1 MAGRF
6 TYSRWDGTQT
16 GFDPDS
22 SSLFD
27 EMADDLLAYGDLRGA
42 MRRLM
47 NRGIDGP
54 NGERMMGLQEMRQRL
69 RERRQELLERGDLGG
84 VYKEIADE
92 LNDIVD
98 EERHAIDQSVLDASK
113 SGDDRRQENAQ
124 NAAMDRQFRLDMLPE
139 DLAGKVRELQAYDF
153 ESNEAQQR
161 FEQLMDKL
169 RQQLAQQMVDQ
180 MSSAMQNMSP
190 QDMQRMK
197 EMLTALNE
205 MIDKNARG
213 EDPGFEQ
220 FMKEY
225 GDFFPENPQSLEEL
239 LENIAQRMAAAQAM
253 LNSMTPEQRAQL
265 EQLSQQLMQDMGLQ
279 QQMAQL
285 NANMQQMFPGLPW
298 EQGYDMQGQDP
309 MGFEQAM
316 ETMRDLGDLDQLEQL
331 LRNPS
336 TPQQLA
342 EADMDRVRDLMGD
355 DVANAMDKLSKLVQE
370 MEREGLIRQKDG
382 KIEVTPKGM
391 RQIGSKA
398 LRDLFSKLAKDK
410 LGQHAISPIG
420 QGHERTYDTKQYE
433 YGDPFN
439 LDLQRTIRNALNRGG
454 KGTPV
459 RLSPEDFEIER
470 TEHLTRSATVLMLD
484 ASYSMYRDDRWGPAK
499 KVAVALQSLIS
510 SMYPRDYLGILM
522 FGHVAWEIKADEL
535 VEAAIPG
542 MQGTNMHH
550 ALGMARKMLARQHG
564 NKQIIMITDG
574 EPTAHITPYGE
585 AWFTYFDGYEAQQLT
600 VEATLREAVRCA
612 KDGVT
617 INTFMLDADAY
628 LRRFVE
634 QLSSLNGGRAFL
646 TSSDNL
652 GDYLL
657 VDFLEHKKRVSRG
670 SGSGRRAS

>member
-6 TYSRWDGTQT
+6 TYSRWDGTQQ
-16 GFDPDS
+16 GFDLDN
-22 SSLFD
+22 SSLFE
-27 EMADDLLAYGDLRGA
+27 EMSDDLLAYGDLRGA
-42 MRRLM
+42 LRRLM
-47 NRGIDGP
+47 NRGLTDP
-54 NGERMMGLQEMRQRL
+54 NGERLMGLQEMRKRL
-69 RERRQELLERGDLGG
+69 KERRQELLDRGDLGG
-84 VYKEIADE
+84 VYKEIDDA

-98 EERHAIDQSVLDASK
+98 EERHAIEQSVRDAQK
-113 SGDDRRQENAQ
+113 SSDTRRQENAQ
-124 NAAMDRQFRLDMLPE
+124 RAAEDRNFRLDMLPD
-139 DLAGKVRELQAYDF
+139 DLAGKVRELSAYDF
-153 ESNEAQQR
+153 ESQEAQQR

-169 RQQLAQQMVDQ
+169 RNQLAQQMVDQ
-180 MSSAMQNMSP
+180 MSSAIQNMTP

-197 EMLTALNE
+197 EMMTALNE
-205 MIDKNARG
+205 MIDKYQRG
-213 EDPGFEQ
+213 EDPGFEE
-220 FMKEY
+220 FMKNF
-225 GDFFPENPQSLEEL
+225 GDFFPENPQSIEEL

-253 LNSMTPEQRAQL
+253 MNSMTPEQRAQL
-265 EQLSQQLMQDMGLQ
+265 EQLSQQLMQDMDLQ
-279 QQMAQL
+279 QQMGQL
-285 NANMQQMFPGLPW
+285 SANMQAMFPSLPW

-316 ETMRDLGDLDQLEQL
+316 QTMRDLGDLDQLEDL
-331 LRNPS
+331 MRNPS

-342 EADMDRVRDLMGD
+342 EADMDRVRELMGD
-355 DVANAMDKLSKLVQE
+355 DVANAMDKLSKLVQDL
-370 MEREGLIRQKDG
+370 EREGLIRQKEG
-382 KIEVTPKGM
+382 KLEVTPKGM

-398 LRDLFSKLAKDK
+398 LRDLFSRLAKDK
-410 LGQHAISPIG
+410 LGQHQISPIG
-420 QGHERTYDTKQYE
+420 QGHERTYDTKPYE

-439 LDLQRTIRNALNRGG
+439 LDLHRTIRNALNRSG

-510 SMYPRDYLGILM
+510 SQYPRDYLGILM
-522 FGHVAWEIKADEL
+522 FGHVAWEIKSDEL
-535 VEAAIPG
+535 VEATIPG

-550 ALGMARKMLARQHG
+550 ALGLARKMLARQHG

-585 AWFTYFDGYEAQQLT
+585 AWFTYFEGYEAQQLT

-612 KDGVT
+612 KENIR
-617 INTFMLDADAY
+617 INTFMLDADVY

-634 QLSSLNGGRAFL
+634 QMSSLNGGRAFL
-646 TSSDNL
+646 ASSDNL

-657 VDFLEHKKRVSRG
+657 VDFLEHKKKVSRG
-670 SGSGRRAS
+670 GRGRRAS

>member
-6 TYSRWDGTQT
+6 TYSRWDGTQQ
-16 GFDPDS
+16 GFDLDNT
-22 SSLFD
+22 SLFE
-27 EMADDLLAYGDLRGA
+27 EMSDDLLAYGDLRGA
-42 MRRLM
+42 LRRLM
-47 NRGIDGP
+47 NRGLTDP
-54 NGERMMGLQEMRQRL
+54 NGERLMGLQEMRKRL
-69 RERRQELLERGDLGG
+69 KERRQELLDRGDLGG

-98 EERHAIDQSVLDASK
+98 EERHAIDQSVRDANK
-113 SGDDRRQENAQ
+113 SSDTRRQESAQ
-124 NAAMDRQFRLDMLPE
+124 RSAEDRNFRLDMLPE
-139 DLAGKVRELQAYDF
+139 DLAGKVRELSAYDF
-153 ESNEAQQR
+153 ESKEAEQR
-161 FEQLMDKL
+161 FEQLKDKL
-169 RQQLAQQMVDQ
+169 RNQLAQQMVDQ
-180 MSSAMQNMSP
+180 MSSAIQNMTP

-197 EMLTALNE
+197 EMMTALNE
-205 MIDKNARG
+205 MIDKHQRG
-213 EDPGFEQ
+213 EDPGFED

-225 GDFFPENPQSLEEL
+225 GDFFPENPQTIEEL
-239 LENIAQRMAAAQAM
+239 LEQIAQRMAAAQAM

-265 EQLSQQLMQDMGLQ
+265 EELSQQLMQDMDLQ
-279 QQMAQL
+279 QQMGQL
-285 NANMQQMFPGLPW
+285 SANMQSMFPSLPW
-298 EQGYDMQGQDP
+298 EQGYEMQGQDP

-316 ETMRDLGDLDQLEQL
+316 QTMRDLGDLDQLEDL

-370 MEREGLIRQKDG
+370 LEREGLIRQKEG
-382 KIEVTPKGM
+382 KLEVTPKGM

-398 LRDLFSKLAKDK
+398 LRDMFSRLAKDK
-410 LGQHAISPIG
+410 LGQHQISPVG
-420 QGHERTYDTKQYE
+420 QGHERTYDTKPYE

-454 KGTPV
+454 QGTPV
-459 RLSPEDFEIER
+459 RLSPDDFEIER

-510 SMYPRDYLGILM
+510 SQYPRDYLGILM

-535 VEAAIPG
+535 VEATIPG

-550 ALGMARKMLARQHG
+550 ALGLARKMLARQHG

-600 VEATLREAVRCA
+600 VEATLREAVRCS
-612 KDGVT
+612 KENIR
-617 INTFMLDADAY
+617 INTFMLDADVY

-634 QLSSLNGGRAFL
+634 QMSSLNGGRAFL

-657 VDFLEHKKRVSRG
+657 VDFLEHKKKVSRG
-670 SGSGRRAS
+670 GRARRAS

>member
-6 TYSRWDGTQT
+6 TYSRWDGTQQ
-16 GFDPDS
+16 GFDLDNT
-22 SSLFD
+22 SLFE
-27 EMADDLLAYGDLRGA
+27 EMSDDLLAYGDLRGA
-42 MRRLM
+42 LRRMM
-47 NRGIDGP
+47 NRGLTDP
-54 NGERMMGLQEMRQRL
+54 NGERLMGLQEMRKRL
-69 RERRQELLERGDLGG
+69 KERRQELLDRGDLGG
-84 VYKEIADE
+84 VYKEIDDA

-98 EERHAIDQSVLDASK
+98 EERHAIEQSVRDANK
-113 SGDDRRQENAQ
+113 SSDPRRQENAQ
-124 NAAMDRQFRLDMLPE
+124 RAAEDRNFRLDMLPD
-139 DLAGKVRELQAYDF
+139 DLAGKVRELSAYDF
-153 ESNEAQQR
+153 ESQEAQQR

-169 RQQLAQQMVDQ
+169 RNQLAQQMVDQ
-180 MSSAMQNMSP
+180 MSSAIQNMTP
-190 QDMQRMK
+190 QDIQRMK
-197 EMLTALNE
+197 EMMTALNE
-205 MIDKNARG
+205 MIDKYQRG
-213 EDPGFEQ
+213 EDPGFED
-220 FMKEY
+220 FMKQY
-225 GDFFPENPQSLEEL
+225 GDFFPENPQTIEEL
-239 LENIAQRMAAAQAM
+239 LEQIAQRMAAAQAM

-265 EQLSQQLMQDMGLQ
+265 EQLSQQLMQDMDLA
-279 QQMAQL
+279 QQMGQL
-285 NANMQQMFPGLPW
+285 SANMQSMFPSLPW

-316 ETMRDLGDLDQLEQL
+316 QTMRDLSDLDQLEDL

-355 DVANAMDKLSKLVQE
+355 DVANAMDKLSKLVQDL
-370 MEREGLIRQKDG
+370 EREGLIRQKDG
-382 KIEVTPKGM
+382 KLEVTPKGM

-398 LRDLFSKLAKDK
+398 LRDLFSRLAKDK
-410 LGQHAISPIG
+410 LGQHQISPIG
-420 QGHERTYDTKQYE
+420 QGHERTYDTKPYE

-439 LDLQRTIRNALNRGG
+439 LDLHRTIRNALNRSGQ
-454 KGTPV
+454 GTPV

-510 SMYPRDYLGILM
+510 SQYPRDYLGILM

-535 VEAAIPG
+535 VEASIPG

-550 ALGMARKMLARQHG
+550 ALGLARKMLARQHG

-612 KDGVT
+612 KENIR
-617 INTFMLDADAY
+617 INTFMLDADVY

-634 QLSSLNGGRAFL
+634 QMSSLNGGRAFL

-657 VDFLEHKKRVSRG
+657 VDFLEHKKKVSRG
-670 SGSGRRAS
+670 GRGRRAS

>member
-6 TYSRWDGTQT
+6 TYSRWDGTQQ
-16 GFDPDS
+16 GFDLDN
-22 SSLFD
+22 SSLFE
-27 EMADDLLAYGDLRGA
+27 EMSDDLLAYGDLRGA
-42 MRRLM
+42 LRRLM
-47 NRGIDGP
+47 NRGLTDP
-54 NGERMMGLQEMRQRL
+54 NGERLMGLQEMRKRL
-69 RERRQELLERGDLGG
+69 KERRQELLDRGDLGG
-84 VYKEIADE
+84 VYKEIDDA

-98 EERHAIDQSVLDASK
+98 EERHAIEQSVRDAQK
-113 SGDDRRQENAQ
+113 SSDTRRQENAQ
-124 NAAMDRQFRLDMLPE
+124 RAAEDRNFRLDMLPD
-139 DLAGKVRELQAYDF
+139 DLAGKVRELSAYDF
-153 ESNEAQQR
+153 ESQEAQQR

-169 RQQLAQQMVDQ
+169 RNQLAQQMIDQ
-180 MSSAMQNMSP
+180 MSSAIQNMTP

-197 EMLTALNE
+197 EMMTALNE
-205 MIDKNARG
+205 MIDKYQRG
-213 EDPGFEQ
+213 EDPGFEE
-220 FMKEY
+220 FMKNF
-225 GDFFPENPQSLEEL
+225 GDFFPENPQSIEEL

-253 LNSMTPEQRAQL
+253 MNSMTPEQRAQL
-265 EQLSQQLMQDMGLQ
+265 EQLSQQLMQDMDLQ
-279 QQMAQL
+279 QQMGQL
-285 NANMQQMFPGLPW
+285 SANMQAMFPSLPW

-316 ETMRDLGDLDQLEQL
+316 QTMRDLGDLDQLEDL
-331 LRNPS
+331 MRNPS

-342 EADMDRVRDLMGD
+342 EADMDRVRELMGD
-355 DVANAMDKLSKLVQE
+355 DVANAMDKLSKLVQDL
-370 MEREGLIRQKDG
+370 EREGLIRQKEG
-382 KIEVTPKGM
+382 KLEVTPKGM

-398 LRDLFSKLAKDK
+398 LRDLFSRLAKDK
-410 LGQHAISPIG
+410 LGQHQISPIG
-420 QGHERTYDTKQYE
+420 QGHERTYDTKPYE

-439 LDLQRTIRNALNRGG
+439 LDLHRTIRNALNRSG

-510 SMYPRDYLGILM
+510 SQYPRDYLGILM
-522 FGHVAWEIKADEL
+522 FGHVAWEIKSDEL
-535 VEAAIPG
+535 VEATIPG

-550 ALGMARKMLARQHG
+550 ALGLARKMLARQHG

-585 AWFTYFDGYEAQQLT
+585 AWFTYFEGYEAQQLT

-612 KDGVT
+612 KENIR
-617 INTFMLDADAY
+617 INTFMLDADVY

-634 QLSSLNGGRAFL
+634 QMSSLNGGRAFL
-646 TSSDNL
+646 ASSDNL

-657 VDFLEHKKRVSRG
+657 VDFLEHKKKVSRG
-670 SGSGRRAS
+670 GRGRRAS

>member
-6 TYSRWDGTQT
+6 TYSRWDGTQQ
-16 GFDPDS
+16 GFDLDNT
-22 SSLFD
+22 SLFE
-27 EMADDLLAYGDLRGA
+27 EMSDDLLAYGDLRGA
-42 MRRLM
+42 LRRMM
-47 NRGIDGP
+47 NRGLTDP
-54 NGERMMGLQEMRQRL
+54 NGERLMGLQEMRKQL
-69 RERRQELLERGDLGG
+69 KERRQELLDRGDLGG

-98 EERHAIDQSVLDASK
+98 EERHAIDQSVREANKSSDA
-113 SGDDRRQENAQ
+113 RRQESAQ
-124 NAAMDRQFRLDMLPE
+124 RSAEDRNFRLDMLPD
-139 DLAGKVRELQAYDF
+139 DLAGKVRELDAYDF
-153 ESNEAQQR
+153 ESKEAEQR
-161 FEQLMDKL
+161 FEQLKDKL
-169 RQQLAQQMVDQ
+169 RNQLAQQMVDQ
-180 MSSAMQNMSP
+180 MSSAIQNMTP

-197 EMLTALNE
+197 EMMTALNE
-205 MIDKNARG
+205 MIDKHQRG
-213 EDPGFEQ
+213 EDPGFDE
-220 FMKEY
+220 FMKEF
-225 GDFFPENPQSLEEL
+225 GDFFPENPQTIEEL
-239 LENIAQRMAAAQAM
+239 LEQIAQRMAAAQAM
-253 LNSMTPEQRAQL
+253 YNSMSPEQRAQL
-265 EQLSQQLMQDMGLQ
+265 EELSQQLMQDMDLQ
-279 QQMAQL
+279 QQMGQL
-285 NANMQQMFPGLPW
+285 SANMQSMFPSLQW
-298 EQGYDMQGQDP
+298 EQGYEMQGQDP

-316 ETMRDLGDLDQLEQL
+316 QTMRDLGDLDQLEDL

-370 MEREGLIRQKDG
+370 LEREGLIRQKEG
-382 KIEVTPKGM
+382 KLEVTPKGM

-398 LRDLFSKLAKDK
+398 LRDMFSRLAKDK
-410 LGQHAISPIG
+410 LGQHQISPIG
-420 QGHERTYDTKQYE
+420 HGHERTYDTKPYE

-439 LDLQRTIRNALNRGG
+439 LDLQRTIRNALNRSG

-459 RLSPEDFEIER
+459 RLSPDDFEIER

-510 SMYPRDYLGILM
+510 SQYPRDYLGILM

-535 VEAAIPG
+535 VEATIPG

-550 ALGMARKMLARQHG
+550 ALGLARKMLARQHG

-574 EPTAHITPYGE
+574 EPTAHITPYGD

-600 VEATLREAVRCA
+600 VEATLREAVRCS
-612 KDGVT
+612 KENIR
-617 INTFMLDADAY
+617 INTFMLDADVY

-634 QLSSLNGGRAFL
+634 QMSSLNGGRAFL

-657 VDFLEHKKRVSRG
+657 VDFLEHKRKTSRG
-670 SGSGRRAS
+670 GRNRRAS

>member
-6 TYSRWDGTQT
+6 TYSRWDGTQQ
-16 GFDPDS
+16 GFDLDNT
-22 SSLFD
+22 SLFE
-27 EMADDLLAYGDLRGA
+27 EMSDDLLAYGDLRGA
-42 MRRLM
+42 LRRMM
-47 NRGIDGP
+47 NRGLTDP
-54 NGERMMGLQEMRQRL
+54 NGERLMGLQEMRKRL
-69 RERRQELLERGDLGG
+69 KERRQELLDRGDLGG
-84 VYKEIADE
+84 VYKEIDDA

-98 EERHAIDQSVLDASK
+98 EERHAIEQSVRDANK
-113 SGDDRRQENAQ
+113 SADPRRQENAQ
-124 NAAMDRQFRLDMLPE
+124 RAAEDRNFRLDMLPD
-139 DLAGKVRELQAYDF
+139 DLAGKVRELSAYDF
-153 ESNEAQQR
+153 ESQEAQQR

-169 RQQLAQQMVDQ
+169 RNQLAQQMVDQ
-180 MSSAMQNMSP
+180 MSSAIQNMTP

-197 EMLTALNE
+197 EMMTALNE
-205 MIDKNARG
+205 MIDKYQRG
-213 EDPGFEQ
+213 EDPGFED
-220 FMKEY
+220 FMKQY
-225 GDFFPENPQSLEEL
+225 GDFFPENPQNIEEL
-239 LENIAQRMAAAQAM
+239 LEQIAQRMAAAQAM

-265 EQLSQQLMQDMGLQ
+265 EQLSQQLMQDMDLA
-279 QQMAQL
+279 QQMGQL
-285 NANMQQMFPGLPW
+285 SANMQSMFPSLPW

-316 ETMRDLGDLDQLEQL
+316 QTMRDLGDLDQLEDL

-355 DVANAMDKLSKLVQE
+355 DVANAMDKLSKLVQDL
-370 MEREGLIRQKDG
+370 EREGLIRQKDG
-382 KIEVTPKGM
+382 KLEVTPKGM

-398 LRDLFSKLAKDK
+398 LRDLFSRLAKDK
-410 LGQHAISPIG
+410 LGQHQVSPIG
-420 QGHERTYDTKQYE
+420 QGHERTYDTKPYE

-439 LDLQRTIRNALNRGG
+439 LDLHRTIRNALNRSGQG
-454 KGTPV
+454 APV

-510 SMYPRDYLGILM
+510 SQYPRDYLGILM

-535 VEAAIPG
+535 VEASIPG

-550 ALGMARKMLARQHG
+550 ALGLARKMLARQHG

-585 AWFTYFDGYEAQQLT
+585 SWFTYFDGYEAQQLT

-612 KDGVT
+612 KENIR
-617 INTFMLDADAY
+617 INTFMLDADVY

-634 QLSSLNGGRAFL
+634 QMSSLNGGRAFL

-657 VDFLEHKKRVSRG
+657 VDFLEHKKKVSRG
-670 SGSGRRAS
+670 GRGRRAS

>member
-1 MAGRF
+1 MVGRF
-6 TYSRWDGTQT
+6 TYSRWDGTQQ
-16 GFDPDS
+16 GFDLDNT
-22 SSLFD
+22 SLFE
-27 EMADDLLAYGDLRGA
+27 EMSDDLLAYGDLRGA
-42 MRRLM
+42 LRRMM
-47 NRGIDGP
+47 NRGLTDP
-54 NGERMMGLQEMRQRL
+54 NGERLMGLQEMRKRL
-69 RERRQELLERGDLGG
+69 KERREELLERGDLGG
-84 VYKEIADE
+84 VYKEIDDA

-98 EERHAIDQSVLDASK
+98 EERHAIEQSVRDADK
-113 SGDDRRQENAQ
+113 SADPRRQENAQ
-124 NAAMDRQFRLDMLPE
+124 RAAEDRNFRLDMLPD
-139 DLAGKVRELQAYDF
+139 DLAGKVRELSAYDF
-153 ESNEAQQR
+153 ESQEAQQR

-169 RQQLAQQMVDQ
+169 RNQLAQQMVDQ
-180 MSSAMQNMSP
+180 MSSAIQNMTP

-197 EMLTALNE
+197 EMMTALNE
-205 MIDKNARG
+205 MIDKYQRG
-213 EDPGFEQ
+213 EDPGFDE
-220 FMKEY
+220 FMKNF
-225 GDFFPENPQSLEEL
+225 GDFFPENPQTIEEL
-239 LENIAQRMAAAQAM
+239 LEQIAQRMAAAQAM

-265 EQLSQQLMQDMGLQ
+265 EQLSQQLMQDMDLA
-279 QQMAQL
+279 QQMGQL
-285 NANMQQMFPGLPW
+285 SANMQSMFPSLPW

-316 ETMRDLGDLDQLEQL
+316 QTMRDLGDLDQLEDL

-355 DVANAMDKLSKLVQE
+355 DVANAMDKLSKLVQDL
-370 MEREGLIRQKDG
+370 EREGLIRQKDG
-382 KIEVTPKGM
+382 KLEVTPKGM

-398 LRDLFSKLAKDK
+398 LRDLFSRLAKDK
-410 LGQHAISPIG
+410 LGQHQISPIG
-420 QGHERTYDTKQYE
+420 QGHERTYDTKPYE

-439 LDLQRTIRNALNRGG
+439 LDLHRTIRNALNRSGQ
-454 KGTPV
+454 GTPV

-510 SMYPRDYLGILM
+510 SQYPRDYLGILM

-535 VEAAIPG
+535 VEASIPG

-550 ALGMARKMLARQHG
+550 ALGLARKMLARQHG

-612 KDGVT
+612 KENIR
-617 INTFMLDADAY
+617 INTFMLDADVY

-634 QLSSLNGGRAFL
+634 QMSSLNGGRAFL

-657 VDFLEHKKRVSRG
+657 VDFLEHKKKVSRG
-670 SGSGRRAS
+670 GRGRRAS

>member
-6 TYSRWDGTQT
+6 TYSRWDGTQQ
-16 GFDPDS
+16 GFDLDNT
-22 SSLFD
+22 SLFE
-27 EMADDLLAYGDLRGA
+27 EMSDDLLAYGDLRSA
-42 MRRLM
+42 LRRLM
-47 NRGIDGP
+47 NRGLTDP
-54 NGERMMGLQEMRQRL
+54 NGERLMGLQEMRKRMK
-69 RERRQELLERGDLGG
+69 ERRQELLDRGDLGG

-98 EERHAIDQSVLDASK
+98 EERHAIDQSVRDANK
-113 SGDDRRQENAQ
+113 SADSRRQESAQ
-124 NAAMDRQFRLDMLPE
+124 RSAEDRNFRLDMLPD
-139 DLAGKVRELQAYDF
+139 DLAGKVRELDAYDF
-153 ESNEAQQR
+153 ESKEAEQR
-161 FEQLMDKL
+161 FEQLKDKL
-169 RQQLAQQMVDQ
+169 RNQLAQQMVDQ
-180 MSSAMQNMSP
+180 MSSAIQNMTP

-197 EMLTALNE
+197 EMMTALNE
-205 MIDKNARG
+205 MIDKHQRG
-213 EDPGFEQ
+213 EDPGFDD

-225 GDFFPENPQSLEEL
+225 GDFFPENPQTIEEL

-253 LNSMTPEQRAQL
+253 YNSMSPEQRAQL
-265 EQLSQQLMQDMGLQ
+265 EELSQQLMQDMDLQ
-279 QQMAQL
+279 QQMGQL
-285 NANMQQMFPGLPW
+285 SANMQSMFPSLPW
-298 EQGYDMQGQDP
+298 EQGYEMQGQGP

-316 ETMRDLGDLDQLEQL
+316 QTMRDLGDLDQLEDL
-331 LRNPS
+331 MRNPS

-370 MEREGLIRQKDG
+370 LEREGLIRQKEG
-382 KIEVTPKGM
+382 KLEVTPKGM

-398 LRDLFSKLAKDK
+398 LRDMFSRLAKDK
-410 LGQHAISPIG
+410 LGQHQISPIG
-420 QGHERTYDTKQYE
+420 QGHERTYDTKPYE

-454 KGTPV
+454 KGTPI
-459 RLSPEDFEIER
+459 RLSPDDFEIER

-510 SMYPRDYLGILM
+510 SQYPRDYLGILM

-535 VEAAIPG
+535 VEATIPG

-550 ALGMARKMLARQHG
+550 ALGLARKMLARQHG

-600 VEATLREAVRCA
+600 VEATLREAVRCS
-612 KDGVT
+612 KENIR
-617 INTFMLDADAY
+617 INTFMLDADVY

-634 QLSSLNGGRAFL
+634 QMSSLNGGRAFL

-657 VDFLEHKKRVSRG
+657 VDFLEHKKKISRG
-670 SGSGRRAS
+670 GRNRRAS